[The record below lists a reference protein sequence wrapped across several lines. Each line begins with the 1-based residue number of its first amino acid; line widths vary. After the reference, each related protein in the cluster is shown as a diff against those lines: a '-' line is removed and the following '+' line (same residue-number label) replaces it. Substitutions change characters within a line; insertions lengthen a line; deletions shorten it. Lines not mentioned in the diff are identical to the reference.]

1 MGEFLGELIALF
13 ADGFVRRLR
22 LARTRRRL
30 AAGRPARIPCSA
42 RVERPG
48 EGPGY
53 VNGRLL
59 ITPGS
64 AAVTFASS
72 ALRLELPA
80 GGEFHEPEP
89 AAWHSQDWAATAYQP
104 PGPGPLVYL
113 QTDTAHLPLLHAALA
128 APSAAKPV

>member
-1 MGEFLGELIALF
+1 MGEVLGELMALF

-22 LARTRRRL
+22 LARTRRQL
-30 AAGRPARIPCSA
+30 AAGRSARIPCSA
-42 RVERPG
+42 RVDHPG
-48 EGPGY
+48 EDAGY

-59 ITPGS
+59 ITPAS
-64 AAVTFASS
+64 ATVTFASS
-72 ALRLELPA
+72 ALRLELTA

-89 AAWHSQDWAATAYQP
+89 EVWHDQDWAATAYRP

-128 APSAAKPV
+128 APAAAEPV